1 MAILIGGP
9 LHGKKMKV
17 NPQAKTLQI
26 AMPSNDRQPK
36 QQRHGFFVA
45 GTYERTRLIRDG
57 EQVYRFL
64 SGYYPPRE
72 YELI

>member
-9 LHGKKMKV
+9 LHGTITEI
-17 NPQAKTLQI
+17 NPQAKGLEI
-26 AMPSNDRQPK
+26 SMPSNDRQPK
-36 QQRHGFFVA
+36 QQRKGYFA
-45 GTYERTRLIRDG
+45 KGLYKPTQETKDG
-57 EQVYRFL
+57 HQVWRFS